1 VVAVHDEYDHETG
14 TLNLAVENVGQGP
27 AKDISFSFSRPI
39 QASDGV
45 VISELPI
52 FTVGL
57 TSLAPGARLTCYWD
71 DLHDQMQFLRRQGLE
86 GEDFVVYVGYRDLP
100 GTDYSN
106 SWDIQ
111 PLVYEGLRQPPH
123 PEEHSQDQAGEG
135 GSVSTEG
142 ASTIENSSDGGG
154 AQGSPPEPTGEPA
167 TTAAALDHPRDDRP
181 RTIYAGTLSGRRRL
195 FDRSGRTGG
204 GSRGVGG
211 ARGTPACLTL
221 PGDRRR
227 RRWDPARAGG
237 HRRRRGPR
245 RPRRR
250 SRRTRPGIVRVVRS
264 SPVCWAAAK
273 RVSRS
278 AGKLTERRAASRRG
292 RVVDAL
298 VREPPC
304 RGHRPSR
311 RARGGAGENW
321 PQHCPAGSRAYCAE

>member
-1 VVAVHDEYDHETG
+1 
-14 TLNLAVENVGQGP
+14 
-27 AKDISFSFSRPI
+27 KDISFSFSRPI

-111 PLVYEGLRQPPH
+111 PLVYKGLRQPPH

-167 TTAAALDHPRDDRP
+167 TTAAALD
-181 RTIYAGTLSGRRRL
+181 RT
-195 FDRSGRTGG
+195 
-204 GSRGVGG
+204 
-211 ARGTPACLTL
+211 
-221 PGDRRR
+221 
-227 RRWDPARAGG
+227 
-237 HRRRRGPR
+237 
-245 RPRRR
+245 
-250 SRRTRPGIVRVVRS
+250 
-264 SPVCWAAAK
+264 
-273 RVSRS
+273 
-278 AGKLTERRAASRRG
+278 
-292 RVVDAL
+292 
-298 VREPPC
+298 
-304 RGHRPSR
+304 
-311 RARGGAGENW
+311 
-321 PQHCPAGSRAYCAE
+321 